1 MHGRN
6 RVGVSCEMSVAEAVG
21 ASWAE
26 GWPRALKAESTDT
39 PGG

>member
-1 MHGRN
+1 MHSRN
-6 RVGVSCEMSVAEAVG
+6 HEEFAVRCLAEAVG

-26 GWPRALKAESTDT
+26 GWPRALKAASTDT